1 MKLPELSLF
10 CGLAL
15 LAGQAPAQAA
25 PNDLPALFG
34 PRVVAPARF
43 PTPVVVGD
51 FDGDGLPDQAY
62 LVTIKAGSATAKL
75 APDVTVNDKAFGVE
89 PLGENAEDLALAIVP
104 GSGKNKTLLPGYQG
118 KDSSDFFGSPMWA
131 EAKPPLGLAKRGSKI
146 FAEFKHDEKA
156 IRYDVLVVGTEAGI
170 DMALYWT
177 GKGYALFA
185 PDEEP

>member
-15 LAGQAPAQAA
+15 LAGLAPAMAA

-34 PRVVAPARF
+34 PRVAPAARF
-43 PTPVVVGD
+43 PAPVVTGD

-62 LVTIKAGSATAKL
+62 LVTIKAGSATDKL
-75 APDVTVNDKAFGVE
+75 APDVTVNDKAFGAE
-89 PLGENAEDLALAIVP
+89 PLGEHAEDLALAIVP
-104 GSGKNKTLLPGYQG
+104 GSGKGKTLLPGYQG
-118 KDSSDFFGSPMWA
+118 QDSKGFFDSPMWE
-131 EAKPPLGLAKRGSKI
+131 EAKPPLSLAKRGSKT
-146 FAEFKHDEKA
+146 FAEFKRQKKA
-156 IRYDVLVVGTEAGI
+156 IRNDVLVVGTEAGI

-177 GKGYALFA
+177 GKGFALFA

>member
-15 LAGQAPAQAA
+15 LAGLTPAAA
-25 PNDLPALFG
+25 ASDDLPGLFG
-34 PRVVAPARF
+34 PRVAAAKRF
-43 PTPVVVGD
+43 PNAVVTGD
-51 FDGDGLPDQAY
+51 FDGDGLPDRAY
-62 LVTIKAGSATAKL
+62 LVTVKAGSATAKL
-75 APDVTVNDKAFGVE
+75 APDVTVNDKAFGIE
-89 PLGENAEDLALAIVP
+89 PLGEHAEELALAIVP

-118 KDSSDFFGSPMWA
+118 QDSKSFFDSPMWE
-131 EAKPPLGLAKRGSKI
+131 EAKPPLSLAKRGSKT
-146 FAEFKHDEKA
+146 FAEFKKEKKA
-156 IRYDVLVVGTEAGI
+156 IRNDVLVVGTEAGI